1 MNLSPQDRQDV
12 LEMVATKIARE
23 VLLGGGQTMAEL
35 VLLPMTVVQKMLS
48 LDAHTIKTRM
58 AWVEIASNRT
68 AVRLSEVKAY
78 LEASSREPRE
88 PGKKGRAA

>member
-1 MNLSPQDRQDV
+1 
-12 LEMVATKIARE
+12 
-23 VLLGGGQTMAEL
+23 
-35 VLLPMTVVQKMLS
+35 
-48 LDAHTIKTRM
+48 M